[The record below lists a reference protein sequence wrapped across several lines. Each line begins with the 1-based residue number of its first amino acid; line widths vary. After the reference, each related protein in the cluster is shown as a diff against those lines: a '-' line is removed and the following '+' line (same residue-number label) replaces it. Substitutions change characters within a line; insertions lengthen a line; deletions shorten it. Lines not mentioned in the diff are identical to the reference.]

1 MRSQNSA
8 WQRSRGTQAP
18 LRQTGRDVIIQ
29 RNPDVTSETVEGQAV
44 LIAPEGDEIITL
56 NPVGT
61 LVWDALATAR
71 DVDSL
76 TDHLLTQFVNVER
89 DELQGDVVAFLG
101 ELRDSGLIE
110 ERE

>member
-1 MRSQNSA
+1 VGLKRA
-8 WQRSRGTQAP
+8 
-18 LRQTGRDVIIQ
+18 LRQTGLDVIIQ
-29 RNPDVTSETVEGQAV
+29 RNPDVTSETVDGQAV

-61 LVWDALATAR
+61 LVWDALVTAR
-71 DVDSL
+71 DVDGL
-76 TDHLLTQFVNVER
+76 TDHLLAQLVDVER
-89 DELQGDVVAFLG
+89 DELHGDVVAFLG

>member
-1 MRSQNSA
+1 
-8 WQRSRGTQAP
+8 
-18 LRQTGRDVIIQ
+18 VIIQ

-56 NPVGT
+56 NSVGT

-76 TDHLLTQFVNVER
+76 TDHLLTQFVDVER

-101 ELRDSGLIE
+101 ELRESGLIE